1 VAWAPDRQ
9 PALIGAAPVAAGPAG
24 PAGPSAAPVTVLR
37 RLGSGPRGLTEAQAQ
52 DRLDQF
58 GENAIAPLRQP
69 SWPARMLT
77 AARGPFVLVLSG
89 LAVVSAVTGDV
100 AGAAVIAALA
110 LASCVLRMHQEHRSD
125 QAAAALRAMV
135 AITATVIRRAA
146 VGQPG
151 TARELPVDQL
161 VPGDIVD
168 LAPGD
173 LVPADL
179 VLLRS
184 AGLMVSQAVLT
195 GESQPAAKTAADGRL
210 PGLPGP
216 LTAAS
221 GVQAPHLCFL
231 GTSVVSG
238 SGRGVVVTT
247 GASTYLGSVQ
257 RDPRPAAET
266 TFDRGVR
273 SIAWVLVGFMLVCV
287 PVVLVLNAALRGH
300 PLEAL
305 LFGVA
310 VAVGLTP
317 EMLPVVI
324 TTVLARGAGRMA
336 GRSAIVKRLPA
347 IHNIGAMD
355 VLCTDK
361 TGTLT
366 EDLITL
372 DRAVDPAGH
381 DDPRVLHWALLASQA
396 LAEAAGL
403 TADPL
408 DLALIEQAGPA
419 PDEGHLVTGLV
430 PFDAGRRRATAV
442 LRAVAEPGRDLLIT
456 QGAPEAVLDCCSR
469 VLADG
474 RELELG
480 PEGRQR
486 AAELA
491 RHCAA
496 AGVRL
501 LAVAVTGRPAR
512 LGRYRPADEAGL
524 TLAGFVGFRDQP
536 RESAGAALAEL
547 AAAGVRVKVITGD
560 HPDVAA
566 HVCRQVGIDPGV
578 PLTGPE
584 IACVDDAALAVLA
597 ARGTV
602 FARVDP
608 AQKARIVRAL
618 RAAGHTVGFL
628 GDGLNDVAALRAAD
642 VGISVAGAMAA
653 AREHADVI
661 LLRKD
666 LRAVGQAVRQ
676 GRRAFGNI
684 AKYLK
689 ITVSANLGNVASM
702 VLASA
707 ALPFLPMLPIQVL
720 VQNLCFDGCQLALAF
735 DTVDEAEVARPRSF
749 DARDLTRF
757 ALLIGPV
764 NMVADLA
771 TFGVLWWL
779 AGGHATPAA
788 AALLRTGWLT
798 ENLLTQAA
806 AVHLLRSRRR
816 PSRRHR
822 AARPVLLATVAL
834 VVVALVLPVTPLAA
848 GLGLRALP
856 LAFFPLLAVIVAA
869 YCLATSAAKAACL
882 RGRSL

>member
-1 VAWAPDRQ
+1 MAWAPDRQ
-9 PALIGAAPVAAGPAG
+9 PALIGAAPVAPGPAE
-24 PAGPSAAPVTVLR
+24 PQTAEPWAAPVTVLR

-58 GENAIAPLRQP
+58 GENVIAPGRQP
-69 SWPARMLT
+69 SWLARLLT
-77 AARGPFVLVLSG
+77 AARSPFVLVLSG
-89 LAVVSAVTGDV
+89 LVLVSAVTGDV
-100 AGAAVIAALA
+100 AGTAVIAALA

-135 AITATVIRRAA
+135 ATTATVVRRAMA
-146 VGQPG
+146 GQPG

-161 VPGDIVD
+161 VPGDIVE

-179 VLLRS
+179 VLMRS

-195 GESQPAAKTAADGRL
+195 GESQPAAKTAANGRV
-210 PGLPGP
+210 PGP
-216 LTAAS
+216 VTAAS

-238 SGRGVVVTT
+238 SGRGVVVAT
-247 GASTYLGSVQ
+247 GPSTYLGSAQ

-266 TFDRGVR
+266 AFDRGVR
-273 SIAWVLVGFMLVCV
+273 SIAWMLVGFMLVCV
-287 PVVLVLNAALRGH
+287 PVVLALNAALRGH
-300 PLEAL
+300 LVEAL
-305 LFGVA
+305 LFAVA

-366 EDLITL
+366 EDLSTL

-381 DDPRVLHWALLASQA
+381 EDPRVLRWALLASQA
-396 LAEAAGL
+396 LTEAAGL

-408 DLALIEQAGPA
+408 DLALIEQAGPV
-419 PDEGHLVTGLV
+419 PDDGHLVTGLV
-430 PFDAGRRRATAV
+430 PFDAARRRATAV
-442 LRAVAEPGRDLLIT
+442 LRAVAEPGQDLLIT
-456 QGAPEAVLDCCSR
+456 RGAPEAVLDCCDR

-474 RELELG
+474 CEQVLG
-480 PEGRQR
+480 PAGRQR

-512 LGRYRPADEAGL
+512 LGRYGPADEAGL

-642 VGISVAGAMAA
+642 VGISVAGATAA
-653 AREHADVI
+653 AREYADVI

-666 LRAVGQAVRQ
+666 LRAIGQAVRQ

-764 NMVADLA
+764 NMLADLA
-771 TFGVLWWL
+771 TLGVLWWL
-779 AGGHATPAA
+779 AGEHATPAA
-788 AALLRTGWLT
+788 VALLRTGWLT

-816 PSRRHR
+816 PSPRHR
-822 AARPVLLATVAL
+822 AARPVLLATAAL
-834 VVVALVLPVTPLAA
+834 AVVALVLPLTPLAA

-869 YCLATSAAKAACL
+869 YCLATSAAKAAFL
-882 RGRSL
+882 RSRTP